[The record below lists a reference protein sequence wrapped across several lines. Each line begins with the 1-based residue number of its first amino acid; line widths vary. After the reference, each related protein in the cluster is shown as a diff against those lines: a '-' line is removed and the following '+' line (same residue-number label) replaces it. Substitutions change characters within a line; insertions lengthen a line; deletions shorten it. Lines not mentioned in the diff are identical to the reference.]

1 CPACGSDLH
10 RPEGEVVWRCVNQAC
25 PATVQGRL
33 QHFATRTAMD
43 IEGLGE
49 ALVAQVVSKGLVH
62 DYADLYHLTADQ
74 LTGLERMGK
83 KSAENLLRQ
92 IERSKSNDLSR
103 LIYALGIR
111 HVGEKAASTLA
122 CHFRTMARLLGAP
135 MEALQA
141 APDVGPVLA
150 EAVFM
155 FAGEPRNRALIQR
168 LEASGVNMI
177 SHAPEPADESGPLTG
192 KTFVLTGTLAAM
204 SREEATA
211 ALERLGARVAGSVSK
226 KTSYVVAGT
235 DAGSKLEKARAL
247 GVETLDEEAFL
258 TLIMK

>member
-1 CPACGSDLH
+1 
-10 RPEGEVVWRCVNQAC
+10 VWRCINQSC
-25 PATVQGRL
+25 PATLQGRL

-49 ALVAQVVSKGLVH
+49 ALVEQVVATGLVH
-62 DYADLYHLTADQ
+62 DYADLYHLTVAQ

-83 KSAENLLRQ
+83 KSAENVLRNV
-92 IERSKSNDLSR
+92 ERSKSNDLAR

-122 CHFRTMARLLGAP
+122 RHFRTMHRLLDTP
-135 MEALQA
+135 KEELQTA
-141 APDVGPVLA
+141 AEIGPVLA
-150 EAVFM
+150 ESVAL
-155 FAGEPRNRALIQR
+155 FAAEPRNRVLIDR
-168 LEASGVNMI
+168 LAASGVNMT
-177 SHAPEPADESGPLTG
+177 SQAPEPSDDSGPLSG

-204 SREEATA
+204 SREAATA
-211 ALERLGARVAGSVSK
+211 ALEQLGARVAASVSK
-226 KTSYVVAGT
+226 KTSYVVAGG

-258 TLIMK
+258 KLIMKK